1 MKDIRN
7 WILVLPILLVIVAI
21 PTVQWLQVKLA
32 EPYQLPFP
40 VEDIQSVSIYDD
52 DALQRKDVTRQ
63 ADIERVAAAFQAMK
77 LLGTYDS
84 RDMPDGGQVF
94 EFVFYLRDG
103 TTAHCVFSGSVE
115 NKGFFADETMRSRVA
130 RAAFEDLW
138 AELDYEPVTAYTA
151 LEIDSEVTLF
161 P

>member
-32 EPYQLPFP
+32 EPYQLPFS
-40 VEDIQSVSIYDD
+40 VEDIQSVSIYYDN
-52 DALQRKDVTRQ
+52 ALQRKDVTRE
-63 ADIERVAAAFQAMK
+63 ADIKRIAATFHTMK
-77 LLGTYDS
+77 LLGEWDN
-84 RDMPDGGQVF
+84 DGTTGGLTFQ
-94 EFVFYLRDG
+94 FVFYLRDG
-103 TTAHCVFSGSVE
+103 TTTHCVFFGSHY
-115 NKGFFADETMRSRVA
+115 GTGLFADETMCSRVA